1 MLRCPRKHVF
11 FPELT
16 MAIDQD
22 ARAQGVE
29 PAADSEQLAQDQPLK
44 HPQKSYHT
52 ILEQHVAQAQEELE
66 RPAGGLL
73 LSSLSAGLD
82 LGFGP
87 FLMAVM
93 LTLSGGMW
101 PHPVTAAVLAMAY
114 AVGFVL
120 DRKSGV

>member
-1 MLRCPRKHVF
+1 MAMDQNAQELRVAPAGD
-11 FPELT
+11 PE
-16 MAIDQD
+16 
-22 ARAQGVE
+22 R
-29 PAADSEQLAQDQPLK
+29 LAQDQPLK
-44 HPQKSYHT
+44 TPQKSYRT

>member
-1 MLRCPRKHVF
+1 MLRPRRITSL

-16 MAIDQD
+16 MAMDQT
-22 ARAQGVE
+22 ARERDVA
-29 PAADSEQLAQDQPLK
+29 PAERLAQDQPLQK
-44 HPQKSYHT
+44 PQKSYHT

-73 LSSLSAGLD
+73 LSSFSAGLD

-101 PHPVTAAVLAMAY
+101 PHPV
-114 AVGFVL
+114 
-120 DRKSGV
+120 